1 VDRSH
6 PHEPRS
12 PPLKADP
19 SAVRTLLDVQ
29 TVDSTLQQL
38 AHRKKNLPQHAE
50 LADLIQRRSELDGR
64 RIELDTQ
71 IADLTRDQK
80 KADADVEQV
89 KARRVRDQQRLDA
102 GQVSSPREL
111 EQLQS
116 EIVAL
121 DRRIGVL
128 EDAEL
133 EIMEQLES
141 LQSELS
147 GVASEA
153 EELAAKSEAVT
164 ATRDEAVNE
173 LDAAAAEATGERERL
188 VVDIPDQ
195 LMAVYERMR
204 AQLGGVGAAALRR
217 RRCEGCRLELTEAD
231 LTEIRSAPDD
241 EVLRCPEC
249 NRILVRTPESGI

>member
-1 VDRSH
+1 MDGSR

-50 LADLIQRRSELDGR
+50 LGELAERKSVLERRR
-64 RIELDTQ
+64 VELDTQ
-71 IADLTRDQK
+71 VADLTRDQK

-89 KARRVRDQQRLDA
+89 KARRVRDRQRLEA

-133 EIMEQLES
+133 EVMEQLES

-147 GVASEA
+147 GIAAEA
-153 EELAAKSEAVT
+153 DELASTTESVT

-173 LDAAAAEATGERERL
+173 LDAAAAEATAERERL
-188 VVDIPDQ
+188 IADIPEQ

-204 AQLGGVGAAALRR
+204 TQLGGVGAAALRR

-231 LTEIRSAPDD
+231 LSEIRSAPDD

-249 NRILVRTPESGI
+249 NRILVRTPDSGI

>member
-1 VDRSH
+1 
-6 PHEPRS
+6 
-12 PPLKADP
+12 
-19 SAVRTLLDVQ
+19 VQ

-38 AHRKKNLPQHAE
+38 AHRKKNLSQHAE
-50 LADLIQRRSELDGR
+50 LAELTERRTGLDNR

-71 IADLTRDQK
+71 VSDLTRDQK

-89 KARRVRDQQRLDA
+89 KSRRVRDQQRLDT
-102 GQVSSPREL
+102 GQVSSPKEL

-121 DRRIGVL
+121 DRRISDL

-133 EIMEQLES
+133 EIMEQLET
-141 LQSELS
+141 LQTELREIT
-147 GVASEA
+147 SEA
-153 EELAAKSEAVT
+153 EGLAAKTETVT
-164 ATRDEAVNE
+164 AARDEAVGE
-173 LDAAAAEATGERERL
+173 LDAAASEATGERERL
-188 VVDIPDQ
+188 VADVPEQ
-195 LMAVYERMR
+195 LLAVYERMR

-231 LTEIRSAPDD
+231 LSTIRSAPED

-249 NRILVRTPESGI
+249 NRILVRTTESGI

>member
-1 VDRSH
+1 M
-6 PHEPRS
+6 
-12 PPLKADP
+12 
-19 SAVRTLLDVQ
+19 Q

-50 LADLIQRRSELDGR
+50 LAEITERKTELDNR
-64 RIELDTQ
+64 RIELDTNVS
-71 IADLTRDQK
+71 DLTRDQK

-89 KARRVRDQQRLDA
+89 KSRRLRDHQRLDA

-121 DRRIGVL
+121 DRRISDL

-133 EIMEQLES
+133 EIMEQLET
-141 LQSELS
+141 LQSELRS
-147 GVASEA
+147 VTAEA
-153 EELAAKSEAVT
+153 DDIAAKAETVT
-164 ATRDEAVNE
+164 AARNEAIGE
-173 LDAAAAEATGERERL
+173 LDQSAAEATGERERL
-188 VVDIPDQ
+188 VADVPEQ
-195 LMAVYERMR
+195 LLAVYERMR
-204 AQLGGVGAAALRR
+204 AQLSGVGAAMLRR

-231 LTEIRSAPDD
+231 LSEIRSAPED

-249 NRILVRTPESGI
+249 NRILVRAPESGI

>member
-1 VDRSH
+1 MDRSH

-50 LADLIQRRSELDGR
+50 LAELAERQSVLERRR
-64 RIELDTQ
+64 VELDTQ

-89 KARRVRDQQRLDA
+89 KARRVRDQQRLEA

-133 EIMEQLES
+133 EVMEQLET

-147 GVASEA
+147 GIAAEA
-153 EELAAKSEAVT
+153 DELGTATESVT

-188 VVDIPDQ
+188 IADIPEQ

-204 AQLGGVGAAALRR
+204 TQLGGVGAAALRR

-231 LTEIRSAPDD
+231 LAEIRSAPDD

-249 NRILVRTPESGI
+249 NRILVRTADSGI

>member
-1 VDRSH
+1 
-6 PHEPRS
+6 
-12 PPLKADP
+12 
-19 SAVRTLLDVQ
+19 VRTLLDVQ
-29 TVDSTLQQL
+29 TVDSRLQQL

-50 LADLIQRRSELDGR
+50 LADVTKRKTELENRRV
-64 RIELDTQ
+64 ELDTQ
-71 IADLTRDQK
+71 VSDLTRDQK

-89 KARRVRDQQRLDA
+89 KARRIRDQQRLDA

-121 DRRIGVL
+121 DRRISDL

-133 EIMEQLES
+133 EIMEQLET
-141 LQSELS
+141 LQSELRE
-147 GVASEA
+147 VTA
-153 EELAAKSEAVT
+153 EETDLAAKAEAVT
-164 ATRDEAVNE
+164 TARDEAVGA
-173 LDAAAAEATGERERL
+173 LDAEAAEATGERGRL
-188 VVDIPDQ
+188 VADVPEQ
-195 LMAVYERMR
+195 LLAVYERMR
-204 AQLGGVGAAALRR
+204 AQSGGVGAAALRR

-231 LTEIRSAPDD
+231 LAGIRSAPED

>member
-1 VDRSH
+1 
-6 PHEPRS
+6 
-12 PPLKADP
+12 
-19 SAVRTLLDVQ
+19 VRTLLDVQ
-29 TVDSTLQQL
+29 SLDSTLQQL
-38 AHRKKNLPQHAE
+38 AHRKKNLPQLAE
-50 LADLIQRRSELDGR
+50 LAEATERKTGLDSRRV
-64 RIELDTQ
+64 ELDTQ
-71 IADLTRDQK
+71 IADLTREQK

-89 KARRVRDQQRLDA
+89 KSRRVRDQQRLDA

-133 EIMEQLES
+133 EIMEQLET
-141 LQSELS
+141 LQGELAELASELEDLN
-147 GVASEA
+147 GK
-153 EELAAKSEAVT
+153 AAQIESA
-164 ATRDEAVNE
+164 RDEAVGE
-173 LDAAAAEATGERERL
+173 LDGEAADATAERQRLAADVPE
-188 VVDIPDQ
+188 Q
-195 LMAVYERMR
+195 LLAVYERMR

-231 LTEIRSAPDD
+231 FAAIRSAPDD

-249 NRILVRTPESGI
+249 NRILVRTPDSGL

>member
-1 VDRSH
+1 
-6 PHEPRS
+6 
-12 PPLKADP
+12 
-19 SAVRTLLDVQ
+19 VRTLLDVQ
-29 TVDSTLQQL
+29 TVDNTLQQL

-50 LADLIQRRSELDGR
+50 LAELTERQRELEGR
-64 RIELDTQ
+64 RVELDTQ
-71 IADLTRDQK
+71 VTDLTREQK

-128 EDAEL
+128 EDEEL
-133 EIMEQLES
+133 EIMEQLET

-147 GVASEA
+147 GIVAEA
-153 EELAAKSEAVT
+153 AELAGKAELVT
-164 ATRDEAVNE
+164 KARDEAVGT
-173 LDAAAAEATGERERL
+173 LDASAAEATGEREQL
-188 VVDIPDQ
+188 IVNIPDQ
-195 LMAVYERMR
+195 LIAVYERMR

-231 LTEIRSAPDD
+231 LAEIRSAPDD

-249 NRILVRTPESGI
+249 NRILVRTSESGI

>member
-1 VDRSH
+1 VDH
-6 PHEPRS
+6 PRPDEPRS
-12 PPLKADP
+12 PPLKADL

-29 TVDSTLQQL
+29 TVDSSLQQL

-50 LADLIQRRSELDGR
+50 LAEVTKRRSALDSR
-64 RIELDTQ
+64 LVELDTQ
-71 IADLTRDQK
+71 IADLTREQK
-80 KADADVEQV
+80 KADVDVEQV
-89 KARRVRDQQRLDA
+89 KSRRVRDQQRLDT

-133 EIMEQLES
+133 EIMEQLETF
-141 LQSELS
+141 QGELTE
-147 GVASEA
+147 VASEL
-153 EELAAKSEAVT
+153 EDLNGK
-164 ATRDEAVNE
+164 ATQIESARDEAVGE
-173 LDAAAAEATGERERL
+173 LDREAADATAERTRLAADVPE
-188 VVDIPDQ
+188 Q
-195 LMAVYERMR
+195 LLAVYERMR

-231 LTEIRSAPDD
+231 FAAIRSAPDD

-249 NRILVRTPESGI
+249 NRILVRTPDSGL

>member
-1 VDRSH
+1 M
-6 PHEPRS
+6 
-12 PPLKADP
+12 
-19 SAVRTLLDVQ
+19 Q
-29 TVDSTLQQL
+29 TVDSTLQQQ

-50 LADLIQRRSELDGR
+50 LAELEERQSALENRRV
-64 RIELDTQ
+64 ELDTQ
-71 IADLTRDQK
+71 IADMTRDQK

-89 KARRVRDQQRLDA
+89 RARRVRDQQRLDA

-141 LQSELS
+141 QQSEL
-147 GVASEA
+147 GRLASEA
-153 EELAAKSEAVT
+153 EELAGKVESVT
-164 ATRDEAVNE
+164 AARDAAVNE

-188 VVDIPDQ
+188 AVDIPDQ

-231 LTEIRSAPDD
+231 LTEIRSAPED

>member
-1 VDRSH
+1 M
-6 PHEPRS
+6 
-12 PPLKADP
+12 
-19 SAVRTLLDVQ
+19 Q
-29 TVDSTLQQL
+29 TVDSSLQQL

-50 LADLIQRRSELDGR
+50 LAEVTKRRSALDSR
-64 RIELDTQ
+64 LVELDTQ
-71 IADLTRDQK
+71 IADLTREQK
-80 KADADVEQV
+80 KADVDVEQV
-89 KARRVRDQQRLDA
+89 KSRRVRDQQRLDT

-133 EIMEQLES
+133 EIMEQLETF
-141 LQSELS
+141 QGELTE
-147 GVASEA
+147 VASEL
-153 EELAAKSEAVT
+153 EDLNGK
-164 ATRDEAVNE
+164 ATQIESARDEAVGE
-173 LDAAAAEATGERERL
+173 LDREAADATAERTRLAADVPE
-188 VVDIPDQ
+188 Q
-195 LMAVYERMR
+195 LLAVYERMR

-231 LTEIRSAPDD
+231 FAAIRSAPDD

-249 NRILVRTPESGI
+249 NRILVRTPDSGL

>member
-50 LADLIQRRSELDGR
+50 LADLTQRGSELDGR

-89 KARRVRDQQRLDA
+89 KTRRVRDQQRLDA

-141 LQSELS
+141 LQSELT
-147 GVASEA
+147 GLASEA
-153 EELAAKSEAVT
+153 EDLAAKAEAVT

-188 VVDIPDQ
+188 AVDIPDQ

-231 LTEIRSAPDD
+231 LTQIRSAPDD

>member
-1 VDRSH
+1 
-6 PHEPRS
+6 
-12 PPLKADP
+12 
-19 SAVRTLLDVQ
+19 VQ

-50 LADLIQRRSELDGR
+50 LAELAERQSVLERRR
-64 RIELDTQ
+64 VELDTQ

-89 KARRVRDQQRLDA
+89 KSRRVRDQQRLDA

-133 EIMEQLES
+133 EVMEQLES
-141 LQSELS
+141 LQSEQS
-147 GVASEA
+147 GIAA
-153 EELAAKSEAVT
+153 EGDELATTTESVT
-164 ATRDEAVNE
+164 AARDEAVNE

-188 VVDIPDQ
+188 IADIPEQ

-204 AQLGGVGAAALRR
+204 TQLGGVGAAALRR

-231 LTEIRSAPDD
+231 LAEIRSAPED
-241 EVLRCPEC
+241 EVQRCPEC
-249 NRILVRTPESGI
+249 NRILVRIAESGI

>member
-1 VDRSH
+1 MDRSH

-50 LADLIQRRSELDGR
+50 LAELAERQSALGR
-64 RIELDTQ
+64 RRVELDTQ

-89 KARRVRDQQRLDA
+89 KARRVRDQQRLEA

-133 EIMEQLES
+133 EVMEQLET

-147 GVASEA
+147 GIAAEA
-153 EELAAKSEAVT
+153 DELGTAAESVT
-164 ATRDEAVNE
+164 AARDQAVNE

-188 VVDIPDQ
+188 IADIPEQ

-204 AQLGGVGAAALRR
+204 TQLGGVGAAALRR

-231 LTEIRSAPDD
+231 LSEIRSAPDD

-249 NRILVRTPESGI
+249 NRILVRTPDSGI

>member
-1 VDRSH
+1 
-6 PHEPRS
+6 
-12 PPLKADP
+12 
-19 SAVRTLLDVQ
+19 VQ

-50 LADLIQRRSELDGR
+50 LAELAQRQSELER
-64 RIELDTQ
+64 RRVELDTQ

-89 KARRVRDQQRLDA
+89 KARRVRDQQRLEA

-133 EIMEQLES
+133 EVMEQLES

-147 GVASEA
+147 GIATEA
-153 EELAAKSEAVT
+153 DELAGTAESVT

-188 VVDIPDQ
+188 IVDIPEQ

-231 LTEIRSAPDD
+231 LAAIRSAPDD

-249 NRILVRTPESGI
+249 NRILVRTPDSGI

>member
-1 VDRSH
+1 
-6 PHEPRS
+6 
-12 PPLKADP
+12 
-19 SAVRTLLDVQ
+19 VRTLLDVQ
-29 TVDSTLQQL
+29 TVDSRLQQL

-50 LADLIQRRSELDGR
+50 LTDVTKRKTELENRRV
-64 RIELDTQ
+64 ELDTQ
-71 IADLTRDQK
+71 VSDLTRDQK

-89 KARRVRDQQRLDA
+89 KARRIRDQQRLDA

-121 DRRIGVL
+121 DRRISDL

-133 EIMEQLES
+133 EIMEQLET
-141 LQSELS
+141 LQSELRE
-147 GVASEA
+147 VTA
-153 EELAAKSEAVT
+153 EETDLAAKAEAVT
-164 ATRDEAVNE
+164 TARDEAVGA
-173 LDAAAAEATGERERL
+173 LDAEAAEATGERGRL
-188 VVDIPDQ
+188 VADVPEQ
-195 LMAVYERMR
+195 LLAVYERMR
-204 AQLGGVGAAALRR
+204 AQSGGVGAAALRR

-231 LTEIRSAPDD
+231 LAGIRSAPED

>member
-1 VDRSH
+1 
-6 PHEPRS
+6 
-12 PPLKADP
+12 
-19 SAVRTLLDVQ
+19 VQ
-29 TVDSTLQQL
+29 VVDSTLQQL

-50 LADLIQRRSELDGR
+50 LAEVTGRKTALDNRRV
-64 RIELDTQ
+64 ELDTQ

-89 KARRVRDQQRLDA
+89 KSRRVRDQQRLDA
-102 GQVSSPREL
+102 GRVSSPREL

-141 LQSELS
+141 LQGELAD
-147 GVASEA
+147 VASGLEG
-153 EELAAKSEAVT
+153 LNSEVAQIES
-164 ATRDEAVNE
+164 ARDEAVGE
-173 LDAAAAEATGERERL
+173 LDGEAADATAERQRL
-188 VVDIPDQ
+188 ADDVPEQ
-195 LMAVYERMR
+195 LLAVYERMR

-231 LTEIRSAPDD
+231 LATIRSAPDD

-249 NRILVRTPESGI
+249 NRILVRTSDSGL

>member
-1 VDRSH
+1 
-6 PHEPRS
+6 
-12 PPLKADP
+12 
-19 SAVRTLLDVQ
+19 VQ

-38 AHRKKNLPQHAE
+38 AHRKRNLPQHAE
-50 LADLIQRRSELDGR
+50 LTEVTERRTALDSR
-64 RIELDTQ
+64 RVELDTQ
-71 IADLTRDQK
+71 VADLTREQK

-89 KARRVRDQQRLDA
+89 KARRVRDQQRLDT

-121 DRRIGVL
+121 DRRISDL

-133 EIMEQLES
+133 EVMEQLET
-141 LQSELS
+141 LQAELRD
-147 GVASEA
+147 VTSEA
-153 EELAAKSEAVT
+153 DDLTSKADAITAA
-164 ATRDEAVNE
+164 RDEAVGE
-173 LDAAAAEATGERERL
+173 LDGEAAQSQAERDRL
-188 VVDIPDQ
+188 VADVPEQ
-195 LMAVYERMR
+195 LLAVYERMR

-231 LTEIRSAPDD
+231 LATIRSAPDD

-249 NRILVRTPESGI
+249 NRILVRTPESGV

>member
-1 VDRSH
+1 
-6 PHEPRS
+6 
-12 PPLKADP
+12 
-19 SAVRTLLDVQ
+19 VQ

-38 AHRKKNLPQHAE
+38 AHRKQNLPQHAE
-50 LADLIQRRSELDGR
+50 LADLTQRRSELDGR

-147 GVASEA
+147 GIASEA
-153 EELAAKSEAVT
+153 EELAGLAEAVT
-164 ATRDEAVNE
+164 ATRDEAVDE

-231 LTEIRSAPDD
+231 LSQIRSAPDD

-249 NRILVRTPESGI
+249 NRILVRTTESGI

>member
-1 VDRSH
+1 MDH
-6 PHEPRS
+6 PRPDEPRS
-12 PPLKADP
+12 PPLKADL

-29 TVDSTLQQL
+29 TVDSSLQQL

-50 LADLIQRRSELDGR
+50 LAEVTKRRSALDSR
-64 RIELDTQ
+64 LVELDTQ
-71 IADLTRDQK
+71 IADLTREQK
-80 KADADVEQV
+80 KADVDVEQV
-89 KARRVRDQQRLDA
+89 KSRRVRDQQRLDT

-133 EIMEQLES
+133 EIMEQLETF
-141 LQSELS
+141 QGELTE
-147 GVASEA
+147 VASEL
-153 EELAAKSEAVT
+153 EDLNGK
-164 ATRDEAVNE
+164 ATQIESARDEAVGE
-173 LDAAAAEATGERERL
+173 LDREAADATAERTRLAADVPE
-188 VVDIPDQ
+188 Q
-195 LMAVYERMR
+195 LLAVYERMR

-231 LTEIRSAPDD
+231 FAAIRSAPDD

-249 NRILVRTPESGI
+249 NRILVRTPDSGL

>member
-1 VDRSH
+1 
-6 PHEPRS
+6 
-12 PPLKADP
+12 
-19 SAVRTLLDVQ
+19 VQ

>member
-1 VDRSH
+1 M
-6 PHEPRS
+6 
-12 PPLKADP
+12 
-19 SAVRTLLDVQ
+19 RTLLDVQ
-29 TVDSTLQQL
+29 AVDSTLQQL
-38 AHRKKNLPQHAE
+38 AHRKKNLPQYAE
-50 LADLIQRRSELDGR
+50 LAEVTGRKTELDNR
-64 RIELDTQ
+64 RVELDTQ

-89 KARRVRDQQRLDA
+89 KSRRVRDQQRLDA

-133 EIMEQLES
+133 EIMEQLET
-141 LQSELS
+141 LQGELAE
-147 GVASEA
+147 VASDLESLNA
-153 EELAAKSEAVT
+153 KAAQIESA
-164 ATRDEAVNE
+164 RDEAVGE
-173 LDAAAAEATGERERL
+173 LDAEAADATAERDRL
-188 VVDIPDQ
+188 ASGVPEQ
-195 LMAVYERMR
+195 LLAVYERMR

-231 LTEIRSAPDD
+231 FAAIRSAPED

-249 NRILVRTPESGI
+249 NRILVRTPDSGL

>member
-1 VDRSH
+1 M
-6 PHEPRS
+6 
-12 PPLKADP
+12 
-19 SAVRTLLDVQ
+19 Q

-50 LADLIQRRSELDGR
+50 LADLIQRRSELGGR

>member
-1 VDRSH
+1 M
-6 PHEPRS
+6 
-12 PPLKADP
+12 
-19 SAVRTLLDVQ
+19 Q

>member
-1 VDRSH
+1 M
-6 PHEPRS
+6 
-12 PPLKADP
+12 
-19 SAVRTLLDVQ
+19 Q

-50 LADLIQRRSELDGR
+50 LAELEERQSALESRRV
-64 RIELDTQ
+64 ELDTQ
-71 IADLTRDQK
+71 IADMTRDQK

-89 KARRVRDQQRLDA
+89 KVRRVRDQQRLDA

-141 LQSELS
+141 QQSEL
-147 GVASEA
+147 GGLATEA
-153 EELAAKSEAVT
+153 EELAGKIESVT
-164 ATRDEAVNE
+164 ATRDAAVNE
-173 LDAAAAEATGERERL
+173 LDASAAEATGERERL
-188 VVDIPDQ
+188 AVDIPDQ

-231 LTEIRSAPDD
+231 LTEIRSAPED

-249 NRILVRTPESGI
+249 NRILVRTSESGI

>member
-1 VDRSH
+1 
-6 PHEPRS
+6 
-12 PPLKADP
+12 
-19 SAVRTLLDVQ
+19 VRTLLDVQ
-29 TVDSTLQQL
+29 TVDSRLQQL

-50 LADLIQRRSELDGR
+50 LADVTKRKTELENRRV
-64 RIELDTQ
+64 ELDTQ
-71 IADLTRDQK
+71 VSDLTRDQK

-89 KARRVRDQQRLDA
+89 KARRIRDQQRLDA

-121 DRRIGVL
+121 DRRISDL

-133 EIMEQLES
+133 EIMEQLET
-141 LQSELS
+141 LQSELRE
-147 GVASEA
+147 VTAA
-153 EELAAKSEAVT
+153 ETDLAAKAEAVT
-164 ATRDEAVNE
+164 TARDEAVGA
-173 LDAAAAEATGERERL
+173 LDAEAAEATGERGRL
-188 VVDIPDQ
+188 VADVPEQ
-195 LMAVYERMR
+195 LLAVYERMR
-204 AQLGGVGAAALRR
+204 AQSGGVGAAALRR

-231 LTEIRSAPDD
+231 LAGIRSAPED

>member
-1 VDRSH
+1 M
-6 PHEPRS
+6 
-12 PPLKADP
+12 
-19 SAVRTLLDVQ
+19 Q

-50 LADLIQRRSELDGR
+50 LADLTQRGSELDGR

-89 KARRVRDQQRLDA
+89 KTRRVRDQQRLDA

-147 GVASEA
+147 GLASEA
-153 EELAAKSEAVT
+153 EELAAKSEAVA
-164 ATRDEAVNE
+164 ATRDEAVDE

-188 VVDIPDQ
+188 VVYIPDQ
-195 LMAVYERMR
+195 LLAVYERMR

-231 LTEIRSAPDD
+231 LTQIRSAPDD

>member
-1 VDRSH
+1 VDQS
-6 PHEPRS
+6 PPDEPRS

-19 SAVRTLLDVQ
+19 SAIRTLLDVQ
-29 TVDSTLQQL
+29 AVDSTLQQL
-38 AHRKKNLPQHAE
+38 AHRKKNLPQLAE
-50 LADLIQRRSELDGR
+50 LADATRRKSELDNR
-64 RIELDTQ
+64 RVELDTT
-71 IADLTRDQK
+71 IADLTREQK

-89 KARRVRDQQRLDA
+89 KSRRVRDQQRLEA

-133 EIMEQLES
+133 EIMEQLET
-141 LQSELS
+141 LQGNLSE
-147 GVASEA
+147 VASELDDLSGTVA
-153 EELAAKSEAVT
+153 RLESA
-164 ATRDEAVNE
+164 RDEAVGG
-173 LDAAAAEATGERERL
+173 LDEEAAGATAERQRLAADVPE
-188 VVDIPDQ
+188 Q
-195 LMAVYERMR
+195 LLAVYERMR

-231 LTEIRSAPDD
+231 LATIRSAPDD

-249 NRILVRTPESGI
+249 NRILVRTPESGL

>member
-1 VDRSH
+1 VDQSR
-6 PHEPRS
+6 PDEPRS

-29 TVDSTLQQL
+29 AVDSTLQLL

-50 LADLIQRRSELDGR
+50 LAEVTRRRVELDNR
-64 RIELDTQ
+64 RVELDTQ

-89 KARRVRDQQRLDA
+89 KSRRVRDQQRLDT

-133 EIMEQLES
+133 EIMEQLET
-141 LQSELS
+141 LQGELAE
-147 GVASEA
+147 VASDLEGLNVEA
-153 EELAAKSEAVT
+153 ARIESA
-164 ATRDEAVNE
+164 RDEAVGE
-173 LDAAAAEATGERERL
+173 LDGEAAEASAERQRL
-188 VVDIPDQ
+188 VSDVPEQ

-231 LTEIRSAPDD
+231 VATIRSAPDD

-249 NRILVRTPESGI
+249 NRILVRTSESGL